1 MFDLLRHNREAWE
14 KEVRNGNPWTI
25 PVSPEEIALAKA
37 GSPRLFLTPTKTIP
51 ADWLA
56 GMKGKKVL
64 CLASG
69 GGQQG
74 PLMAAFGADVTVLD
88 NCPAQ
93 LEKDSAVARRE
104 GLKINLVSG
113 DMRDLSCFP
122 EASFDGIIH
131 PVSNVFVDDVR
142 VVWKEAFRVLKPG
155 GELLSGFCNPLLFI
169 FDLEKWDSDKTLEVR
184 YKIPYS
190 DLEQLPKAVLAQRIK
205 DREALEFGHSLADQI
220 GGQTDAGFHVV
231 GFYEDLSGG
240 NDLLDPYIPT
250 FIATR
255 SRKPAC
261 RH

>member
-14 KEVRNGNPWTI
+14 KEGRTGNPWTI
-25 PVSPEEIALAKA
+25 PVSSEEIALAKA

-51 ADWLA
+51 AEWLA
-56 GMKGKKVL
+56 GMKDKKIL

-74 PLMAAFGADVTVLD
+74 PLMAAFGSDVTVLD

-93 LEKDSAVARRE
+93 LEKDSLVARRE
-104 GLKINLVSG
+104 GLTINLVTG
-113 DMRDLSCFP
+113 DMRDLSRFP
-122 EASFDGIIH
+122 DASFEGIIH

-142 VVWKEAFRVLKPG
+142 PVWKEAFRVLKPG
-155 GELLSGFCNPLLFI
+155 GELLSGFCNPLLYI
-169 FDLEKWDSDKTLEVR
+169 FDLDKWDADKILEVR

-190 DLEQLPKAVLAQRIK
+190 DLGQLPNDVLAKRIEEH
-205 DREALEFGHSLADQI
+205 EAMEFGHSLADQI
-220 GGQTDAGFHVV
+220 GGQTDAGFHIV

-240 NDLLDPYIPT
+240 NDLLDPYIAT

-255 SRKPAC
+255 ARKPAC